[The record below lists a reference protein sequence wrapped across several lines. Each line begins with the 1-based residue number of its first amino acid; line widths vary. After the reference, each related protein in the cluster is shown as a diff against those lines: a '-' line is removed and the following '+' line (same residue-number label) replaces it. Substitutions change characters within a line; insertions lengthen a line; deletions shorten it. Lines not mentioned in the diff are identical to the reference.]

1 MRGLEEETK
10 RCFVDTNIWL
20 YAFIESDNATKRE
33 VAKAVVGRQDVIV
46 STQVINETCVN
57 LLKKALLPEETIRQL
72 VIAFYEKYAVTDIDR
87 STLLTASE
95 LREKYSLSF
104 WDSMIV
110 ASALHAGCE
119 ILYTE
124 DMQDGLEVEGQLTV
138 VNPFKV
144 KQGNGG

>member
-1 MRGLEEETK
+1 M
-10 RCFVDTNIWL
+10 
-20 YAFIESDNATKRE
+20 
-33 VAKAVVGRQDVIV
+33 

-72 VIAFYEKYAVTDIDR
+72 VIAFYEKYAVTAMDP

-144 KQGNGG
+144 KQGNGD

>member
-1 MRGLEEETK
+1 
-10 RCFVDTNIWL
+10 
-20 YAFIESDNATKRE
+20 
-33 VAKAVVGRQDVIV
+33 
-46 STQVINETCVN
+46 
-57 LLKKALLPEETIRQL
+57 
-72 VIAFYEKYAVTDIDR
+72 
-87 STLLTASE
+87 
-95 LREKYSLSF
+95 
-104 WDSMIV
+104 MIV